1 MRSYRLK
8 HINYTIISLF
18 LLFSISTTAK
28 TTELYISNISIS
40 NLTTKAD
47 ALLNSKTKVLFY
59 SLTLMGQNEL
69 KNLKIGTPT
78 SENYSSSRVAVDT
91 SNSTP
96 LFKRSIAI
104 FRSDDTYNFLFN
116 RNFWKLE
123 NIKNFINN
131 ATSKNTYPNH
141 EEKNSVTETAL
152 FDVTIPAP
160 ASSLIKFI
168 SDVPDN
174 LTFTARKLNLNRNAL
189 THLPNCFIDSS
200 LDDLFTNGSFTDS
213 SGKKH
218 SLTNSYIDV
227 QMAYNFNMLFRY
239 AIGFFIVL
247 KLDSGF
253 TLIIQDQYSYIKNE
267 SIDKLD
273 SIPFVKPKSSLS
285 NKANEEFEKNVL
297 FTLSFKP

>member
-1 MRSYRLK
+1 
-8 HINYTIISLF
+8 
-18 LLFSISTTAK
+18 
-28 TTELYISNISIS
+28 
-40 NLTTKAD
+40 
-47 ALLNSKTKVLFY
+47 
-59 SLTLMGQNEL
+59 MGQNEL